1 MKNRGF
7 IGGRDEAV
15 KLALDAARRQSDAFC
30 VTVTAILELVRRMR
44 RDDFSRNRNYDAF
57 EGADGGATRARR
69 LWRYLRSLER
79 DLAANADRIG
89 DGVTYAS
96 SRTTKAAVGSRSRS
110 RRSACDGRRT
120 CPPRSTRSSATIRM
134 LVVLLDAVDGGS
146 LSATLPRPE
155 QRSSRKRW

>member
-89 DGVTYAS
+89 DGVNL
-96 SRTTKAAVGSRSRS
+96 RIEPHDEG
-110 RRSACDGRRT
+110 GRRIT
-120 CPPRSTRSSATIRM
+120 IEVPEVRMRRTAYVSAEEYALLRDHPDARR
-134 LVVLLDAVDGGS
+134 VLDAVEGGS
-146 LSATLPRPE
+146 L
-155 QRSSRKRW
+155 